1 MSGINDTLFGPL
13 SKQYCLYFYLLSV
26 FGFIFLAI
34 AVIGMLFNMF
44 SKKMDSKVVGGFLMA
59 ALGYGIFYFQS
70 RLLYSMCS
78 HAEGLESG
86 TFSSLLASA
95 VPGGAAVP
103 EKKTVEGLPGSK
115 YNVPPRV

>member
-1 MSGINDTLFGPL
+1 MSGLNETLFGPL

-44 SKKMDSKVVGGFLMA
+44 SKKMDGKVVGGFLMA

-78 HAEGLESG
+78 HSEGLESG
-86 TFSSLLASA
+86 PFTGVPAAMMAADNDPKKKA
-95 VPGGAAVP
+95 V
-103 EKKTVEGLPGSK
+103 
-115 YNVPPRV
+115 

>member
-1 MSGINDTLFGPL
+1 MSGLNDTLFGPL

-44 SKKMDSKVVGGFLMA
+44 SKKMDGKVVGGFLMA

-78 HAEGLESG
+78 HSEGLESG
-86 TFSSLLASA
+86 PYTNMEAVASA
-95 VPGGAAVP
+95 LKKQQQPAV
-103 EKKTVEGLPGSK
+103 
-115 YNVPPRV
+115 